1 MAWRPPRGMKCQ
13 IHSFEPRPGGKYLMA
28 FEYIGADHDLPGKTT
43 EHADVIRGRFVEL
56 VPDQRIVEAVEFVSE
71 DPAFSDEMTITTTL
85 AEVPDGTKVTILCEN
100 VPVGIRPG
108 DHEKGITSSL
118 ENLAAFIERKPA
130 SQQLDH

>member
-1 MAWRPPRGMKCQ
+1 
-13 IHSFEPRPGGKYLMA
+13 MA